1 MGPPGPCGN
10 ALPVPS
16 PTRFIVGGFFPGS
29 PSPPTVAEDLSLIR
43 DLAVVLIAAGVTA
56 LLFHKLR
63 LPSVLGYLAA
73 GVIVGPHFTPFLLI
87 TDVED
92 INVLAQLGV
101 LFLLF
106 SLGLD
111 FHLGKLRRVGGLAL
125 TAGVLEVGVMV
136 GVGFLVGGLFGW
148 SVTDSIFLGAMLAIS
163 STTVIVKV
171 LGDLGRMRA
180 PSTQAIFGI
189 LLVEDLVAVLL
200 IALLSSIALTG
211 AVTFA
216 TVALLLTRVAIFIM
230 ATLVLGLVVVPRLV
244 DHVAKLRVEEVLV
257 LLVVG
262 IAFATSMIAVA
273 LGLSI
278 ALGAFIAGAIVAE
291 SRASATVERKI
302 APLRDVFTAVF
313 FVSIGILID
322 PLDVLAYWPAI
333 LVLAAVSIM
342 GKIAAVSFA
351 TFVAGYPP
359 QQAVRVGIGMAMI
372 GEFSFVIAQLGSD
385 LGVTSGFLLPI
396 AVSVSALTTLVT
408 PPLIKRSDAIVS
420 RLGRLAPTAA
430 RDYARMY
437 SAWASRARG
446 QGGEEA
452 YSGGYDLGALVR
464 MASYGALLV
473 ALAVGATV
481 VDDYLATTL
490 GEDFPLVARVGVLAL
505 FALVAV
511 PVAVGLVRAV
521 RRLVT
526 SLSYLVV
533 PPRASQTGR
542 GAAVAEVLRNTLYV
556 FLSVV
561 VAVVLIAAGAAFL
574 PPLPLLLAA
583 ALLVAIAAFVLRGSL
598 RRLNRQMEEAVDAVF
613 TSGSASPGTRDQVL
627 SLIRERY
634 PWDMHVQS
642 VIVPPGSRAAGRRI
656 RDLQL
661 PQKTGASIVTHER
674 DGRQVVNPPPDM
686 LIHPGDTVGVIG
698 EKEQVA
704 QAKSLLVSEAP
715 ASERPIGRLEDGI
728 EIEEIDVHPDSP
740 LCGVTLA
747 GSRIRETT
755 GASVVGLRREGVPI
769 LNPAPVLRLQPGD
782 SVVVLGSP
790 SQVEAARGLFE
801 PTRGEAG
808 A

>member
-1 MGPPGPCGN
+1 M
-10 ALPVPS
+10 
-16 PTRFIVGGFFPGS
+16 
-29 PSPPTVAEDLSLIR
+29 AEDLSLIR
-43 DLAVVLIAAGVTA
+43 DLAVVLIAAGATA

-73 GVIVGPHFTPFLLI
+73 GVLVGPHLTPFSLI

-92 INVLAQLGV
+92 VNVLAQLGI

-106 SLGLD
+106 ALGLD

-136 GVGFLVGGLFGW
+136 GVGFLVAGLFGW
-148 SVTDSIFLGAMLAIS
+148 SLTDAIFLGAMLAIS

-171 LGDLGRMRA
+171 LTDLGRMRA

-211 AVTFA
+211 AVS
-216 TVALLLTRVAIFIM
+216 VAAIAVLLTRVAIFVL

-257 LLVVG
+257 LLAVG

-291 SRASATVERKI
+291 SRASVTVERKI

-322 PLDVLAYWPAI
+322 PSDVVTYWPAI
-333 LVLAAVSIM
+333 LVLAAVSIL
-342 GKIAAVSFA
+342 GKIGAVSFA

-359 QQAVRVGIGMAMI
+359 HQALRVGIGMAMI

-385 LGVTSGFLLPI
+385 LGVTSPFLLPI

-408 PPLIKRSDAIVS
+408 PPLIKRSDAIVAA
-420 RLGRLAPTAA
+420 LGRVAPPAA

-452 YSGGYDLGALVR
+452 YSGGYDVGALVR
-464 MASYGALLV
+464 VASYGALLV
-473 ALAVGATV
+473 ALAVGATFF
-481 VDDYLATTL
+481 DTYLVRAFGAEL
-490 GEDFPLVARVGVLAL
+490 PLVARVGVLAV
-505 FALVAV
+505 FALAAL
-511 PVAVGLVRAV
+511 PVVIGLVRAV
-521 RRLVT
+521 RRLVGG
-526 SLSYLVV
+526 LSQIVV
-533 PPRASQTGR
+533 PPRVSQSGR

-561 VAVVLIAAGAAFL
+561 VAVVLIAAGAPFL
-574 PPLPLLLAA
+574 PPLPLLAAA

-613 TSGSASPGTRDQVL
+613 SSGAASPGTRDQVL
-627 SLIRERY
+627 SLIREKY
-634 PWDMHVQS
+634 PWDMHVES
-642 VIVPPGSRAAGRRI
+642 VIVPPSSRAAGRRI

-674 DGRQVVNPPPDM
+674 DGRQVVNPPPDTV
-686 LIHPGDTVGVIG
+686 IFPGDTIGVMG
-698 EKEQVA
+698 ENEQVA
-704 QAKSLLVSEAP
+704 QARSLLMSEAP
-715 ASERPIGRLEDGI
+715 LSQRPVGRLEEGI
-728 EIEEIDVHPDSP
+728 EIEEIEVHPDSP

-769 LNPAPVLRLQPGD
+769 LNPAPVLRLRPGD

-790 SQVEAARGLFE
+790 GQVEAARALFE
-801 PTRGEAG
+801 PAPRDG
-808 A
+808 

>member
-1 MGPPGPCGN
+1 M
-10 ALPVPS
+10 
-16 PTRFIVGGFFPGS
+16 
-29 PSPPTVAEDLSLIR
+29 AEDLSLIR
-43 DLAVVLIAAGVTA
+43 DLAVVLITAGVTA

-63 LPSVLGYLAA
+63 MPSVLGYLAA
-73 GVIVGPHFTPFLLI
+73 GVLIGPHLTPFPLV

-92 INVLAQLGV
+92 INVLAQLGI

-111 FHLGKLRRVGGLAL
+111 FHLGKLRRVGGLSLA
-125 TAGVLEVGVMV
+125 AGVLEVGLMI
-136 GVGFLVGGLFGW
+136 GVGFLVAKLFGW
-148 SVTDSIFLGAMLAIS
+148 RATDALFLGAMLAIS

-189 LLVEDLVAVLL
+189 LLVEDLVAVVL

-211 AVTFA
+211 AVN
-216 TVALLLTRVAIFIM
+216 VAAVTLLLARIAIFVL
-230 ATLVLGLVVVPRLV
+230 ATLVLGLVIVPRLV
-244 DHVAKLRVEEVLV
+244 DYAAKLRVEEILV
-257 LLVVG
+257 LLAVG
-262 IAFATSMIAVA
+262 IAFATSMVAVA

-322 PLDVLAYWPAI
+322 PLDVVAHWPAI
-333 LVLAAVSIM
+333 LILAAVSIL
-342 GKIAAVSFA
+342 GKMAAVSFA

-359 QQAVRVGIGMAMI
+359 HQAVRVGIGMAMI

-385 LGVTSGFLLPI
+385 LGVTSGFLLPV

-408 PPLIKRSDAIVS
+408 PPLIKRSDAIVGW
-420 RLGRLAPTAA
+420 LNRLAPAPV

-437 SAWASRARG
+437 SAWSARARRATG
-446 QGGEEA
+446 DEA
-452 YSGGYDLGALVR
+452 YSGGYDVGALVR
-464 MASYGALLV
+464 VASYGALLV
-473 ALAVGATV
+473 ALAVAGRV
-481 VDDYLATTL
+481 VDASLVDAGL
-490 GEDFPLVARVGVLAL
+490 PLLARVGALAG
-505 FALVAV
+505 FALVAL
-511 PVAVGLVRAV
+511 PVGFGLVRAV
-521 RRLVT
+521 RRTVVGLT
-526 SLSYLVV
+526 QAVV
-533 PPRASQTGR
+533 PARASQTGR

-556 FLSVV
+556 FLSVL
-561 VAVVLIAAGAAFL
+561 VAVVLIAAGSAFL

-583 ALLVAIAAFVLRGSL
+583 ALLVAIAAFFLRGSL
-598 RRLNRQMEEAVDAVF
+598 RRLNRHMDEAVDAVF
-613 TSGSASPGTRDQVL
+613 KGGSASPGTRDQVL
-627 SLIRERY
+627 ALIREKY

-642 VIVPPGSRAAGRRI
+642 VIVPPASRAAGRRI

-661 PQKTGASIVTHER
+661 PQKTGASIVSHER
-674 DGRQVVNPPPDM
+674 DGRQVVNPPPDT
-686 LIHPGDTVGVIG
+686 LIFPGDTVGILG
-698 EKEQVA
+698 EKEQVSLA
-704 QAKSLLVSEAP
+704 RNLLVSEAP
-715 ASERPIGRLEDGI
+715 ASQRPVGRLEEGI
-728 EIEEIDVHPDSP
+728 EIEEIDVTPSSP

-782 SVVVLGSP
+782 SVVVLGSA
-790 SQVEAARGLFE
+790 SQVEAARRLFVRE
-801 PTRGEAG
+801 DRGASEEDEGAG
-808 A
+808 ARE

>member
-1 MGPPGPCGN
+1 
-10 ALPVPS
+10 
-16 PTRFIVGGFFPGS
+16 
-29 PSPPTVAEDLSLIR
+29 VAEDLSLIR

-63 LPSVLGYLAA
+63 LPSVLGYLVA
-73 GVIVGPHFTPFLLI
+73 GVLVGPHLTPFPLV
-87 TDVED
+87 TDVAD
-92 INVLAQLGV
+92 INVLAQLGI

-106 SLGLD
+106 ALGLD

-125 TAGVLEVGVMV
+125 TAGVLETGLMV
-136 GVGFLVGGLFGW
+136 GVGFAVASIFGW
-148 SVTDSIFLGAMLAIS
+148 GLTDAIFLGAMLAIS

-211 AVTFA
+211 AVSFA
-216 TVALLLTRVAIFIM
+216 AITLLLARVAIFVL

-244 DHVAKLRVEEVLV
+244 DYAAKLRVEEILV
-257 LLVVG
+257 LLAVG

-322 PLDVLAYWPAI
+322 PADVMTHWPAI
-333 LVLAAVSIM
+333 VILAAVSIL
-342 GKIAAVSFA
+342 GKMAAVSLA

-359 QQAVRVGIGMAMI
+359 HQAVRVGIGMAMI

-408 PPLIKRSDAIVS
+408 PPLIKRSDAIVAG
-420 RLGRLAPTAA
+420 LGRLAPAPV

-437 SAWASRARG
+437 SAWSSRARRPSTG
-446 QGGEEA
+446 DEA
-452 YSGGYDLGALVR
+452 YSGGYDVGALVR
-464 MASYGALLV
+464 VASYGALLV
-473 ALAVGATV
+473 ALAVAASV
-481 VDDYLATTL
+481 VDSYLVDTL
-490 GEDFPLVARVGVLAL
+490 GAGFPLLARVGTLAG
-505 FALVAV
+505 FALLAV
-511 PVAVGLVRAV
+511 PVALGLARGV
-521 RRLVT
+521 RRLVV
-526 SLSYLVV
+526 SLSQVVV
-533 PPRASQTGR
+533 PPRASLSGR

-556 FLSVV
+556 FLAVL
-561 VAVVLIAAGAAFL
+561 VAVVLLAAGAAFL

-583 ALLVAIAAFVLRGSL
+583 ALLVAIAAFFLRGSL
-598 RRLNRQMEEAVDAVF
+598 RRLNRQMDEAVDAVF
-613 TSGSASPGTRDQVL
+613 KGGSASPGTRDQVL
-627 SLIRERY
+627 ALIRERY

-642 VIVPPGSRAAGRRI
+642 VIVPPASRAAGRRI

-674 DGRQVVNPPPDM
+674 DGRQVVNPPPDT
-686 LIHPGDTVGVIG
+686 LIFPGDTVGIMG
-698 EKEQVA
+698 EKEQVS
-704 QAKSLLVSEAP
+704 QARSLLVSEAP
-715 ASERPIGRLEDGI
+715 ASMRPEGRLEDGV
-728 EIEEIDVHPDSP
+728 EIEEIDITTESP

-790 SQVEAARGLFE
+790 AQVEAARRLFA
-801 PTRGEAG
+801 PTARES
-808 A
+808 